1 MALYNYSSKTLMG
14 NWREDRLAPSKV
26 LSEIHVRPVDND
38 VQAGRMKRFTN
49 PTTQGTIADY
59 GKNDFSTTN
68 GQSFR
73 WPGQVNVSTEP
84 VKMIRLKTFSPE
96 QSTRSVKGPLIG
108 FGAVLPRHPVGQY
121 SRALAST
128 AHSAFGGPH
137 ALDDHKR
144 AVPPA
149 MDPNVPAGVS
159 SEQIEQ
165 KNQARQ
171 RCPIQDPN
179 RDIPATSL
187 PGLGQRAFQSPKAK
201 GRSAAHA

>member
-59 GKNDFSTTN
+59 GKVPLCRCTRTTRVSPALTALPLQNDFSTTN

-121 SRALAST
+121 SRWSPAQGVGMVST
-128 AHSAFGGPH
+128 
-137 ALDDHKR
+137 
-144 AVPPA
+144 
-149 MDPNVPAGVS
+149 
-159 SEQIEQ
+159 
-165 KNQARQ
+165 
-171 RCPIQDPN
+171 
-179 RDIPATSL
+179 T
-187 PGLGQRAFQSPKAK
+187 
-201 GRSAAHA
+201 